1 MSGITAWVDV
11 PMYEKRV
18 VNYGEETKMIREL
31 VPEIS
36 KLREELKDDI
46 IVYMREHV
54 VQINYHCNVC
64 GFYAFEP

>member
-1 MSGITAWVDV
+1 MDNNTTVSTWVDV

-54 VQINYHCNVC
+54 V
-64 GFYAFEP
+64 